1 MLYRHNAKHVYKRG
15 IMTNIYEN
23 REEFSKEFKDFKKNC
38 QYLKENYLL
47 IRDIEQGLDDNDPNK
62 FELQSFLF
70 NMRTFLPQLSL
81 LGTTLEARKEG
92 LLKADSAFGVDAFR
106 NAIKNLSLKELD
118 KIDYNNFELKDKDKE
133 KYLDKYSPK
142 WQDIR
147 NSLELTTL
155 VLDEYLKQADELKAS
170 IKAASK
176 KSQVRLRKP
185 YSNSRPR

>member
-1 MLYRHNAKHVYKRG
+1 MLYRHNAGNVYKRG

-47 IRDIEQGLDDNDPNK
+47 IIDIEQGLDDNDPNK

-81 LGTTLEARKEG
+81 LGTTLETRRID
-92 LLKADSAFGVDAFR
+92 LLKAEASFLYNSYK
-106 NAIKNLSLKELD
+106 NATKGLSSGQLLEMN
-118 KIDYNNFELKDKDKE
+118 YNNFELKDEDKE
-133 KYLDKYSPK
+133 KYLEKYSPN

-176 KSQVRLRKP
+176 KSQVRLRNP
-185 YSNSRPR
+185 YSRSKP